1 MKPKT
6 SGLADEPFYL
16 LCFPTAHLA
25 MRAQVELEDQIRY
38 LVVPTPEK
46 ISVSCGIS
54 LKIASDQ
61 TDRLC
66 EMIEAGKLSEES
78 VYLYRARG
86 RGKNANY
93 EKISPM
99 NEILTEPKDPIIQQ
113 EEEITDKG
121 TDKHGEDQN

>member
-1 MKPKT
+1 MQPKT
-6 SGLADEPFYL
+6 SGLANEPFYL

-54 LKIASDQ
+54 LKIASDEKE
-61 TDRLC
+61 RLC
-66 EMIEAGKLSEES
+66 EMIEAGKLSEDS
-78 VYLYRARG
+78 VYLYRACGRG
-86 RGKNANY
+86 RSANY

-99 NEILTEPKDPIIQQ
+99 RELLTDSKAPIIQ
-113 EEEITDKG
+113 EEEITDRE

>member
-1 MKPKT
+1 METKT
-6 SGLADEPFYL
+6 SGLADGPFYL

-25 MRAQVELEDQIRY
+25 MRAQVELENRIRY

-54 LKIASDQ
+54 LKIASDEKE
-61 TDRLC
+61 RLC
-66 EMIEAGKLSEES
+66 EMIEAGALSEDS
-78 VYLYRARG
+78 AYLYRASGRG
-86 RGKNANY
+86 RNAVY

-99 NEILTEPKDPIIQQ
+99 SGILPDPEAPLIQ
-113 EEEITDKG
+113 EEEITDKR